1 MREICETLGV
11 EKEIEDLK
19 NKLLEDFDALLNK
32 EYIGVHRT
40 VENDNWDKVKKL
52 MNRKEDQ
59 AEETTINIISSG
71 KTTTATLYENNK
83 LVCSVVTEAPSLEE
97 ADTNV
102 GVSVALKKLIEK
114 ATRLED
120 IKEIEKDLEEKP
132 TKYNREE
139 VKHIDDT
146 VKCISDMYR
155 NALITALG
163 KNKLFIPK
171 SKEAKYSGI
180 VALKN
185 NKVYYING
193 QIVDIDKVSFVDL
206 FLLCELIAKEA

>member
-40 VENDNWDKVKKL
+40 VENDNWDKVEKL

-83 LVCSVVTEAPSLEE
+83 LVCSVVTEAPSIEE

-132 TKYNREE
+132 AKYNREE

-163 KNKLFIPK
+163 KNKLFVPK
-171 SKEAKYSGI
+171 SK
-180 VALKN
+180 
-185 NKVYYING
+185 
-193 QIVDIDKVSFVDL
+193 
-206 FLLCELIAKEA
+206 

>member
-40 VENDNWDKVKKL
+40 VENDNWDKVEKL

-83 LVCSVVTEAPSLEE
+83 LVCSVVTEAPSIEE

-132 TKYNREE
+132 AKYNREE

>member
-19 NKLLEDFDALLNK
+19 NKLLEDFDVLLNK

-40 VENDNWDKVKKL
+40 VENDNWDKVEKL

-83 LVCSVVTEAPSLEE
+83 LVCSVVTEAPSIEE

-132 TKYNREE
+132 AKYNREE

>member
-32 EYIGVHRT
+32 EYIGVYRT

-83 LVCSVVTEAPSLEE
+83 LVCSVVTEAPSIEE

-132 TKYNREE
+132 AKYNREE

>member
-19 NKLLEDFDALLNK
+19 NKFLADFDALLNK
-32 EYIGVHRT
+32 EYIGVYRT

-71 KTTTATLYENNK
+71 KTTSAILYENGK
-83 LVCSVVTEAPSLEE
+83 RVCSVVTEAPSLEE